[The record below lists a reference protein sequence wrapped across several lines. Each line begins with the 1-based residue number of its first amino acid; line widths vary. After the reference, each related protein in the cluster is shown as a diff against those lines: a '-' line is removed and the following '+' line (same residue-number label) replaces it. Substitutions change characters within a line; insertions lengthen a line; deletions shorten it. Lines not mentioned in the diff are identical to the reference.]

1 MNDDNTTQDYV
12 TTTHSNYIS
21 FDTSK
26 PRNTQI
32 QRLKYLCVNFRL
44 RAVSICSG
52 IVERAGDPRT
62 TSAKVSQRVETRTL
76 SFHAADDSRAL
87 TFACFL
93 TEQRGRDYLLSKI
106 HVQDISGFVSV
117 CS

>member
-1 MNDDNTTQDYV
+1 MNDNNTTQDYV

-44 RAVSICSG
+44 RAVSVSAQG
-52 IVERAGDPRT
+52 GVERAGDPRT
-62 TSAKVSQRVETRTL
+62 TSAKVSQRVEARTL

-93 TEQRGRDYLLSKI
+93 AEQRGRELL
-106 HVQDISGFVSV
+106 V
-117 CS
+117 